1 MVYQAPSNSEGVI
14 MSPETFE
21 LTFEQEFQMRLIE
34 EQTTDLSREQMENL
48 LLQTS
53 RLLMVKD
60 DVIRSLVK
68 QQLECEFLS

>member
-1 MVYQAPSNSEGVI
+1 

-21 LTFEQEFQMRLIE
+21 LTLEQEFQMRLIE

-60 DVIRSLVK
+60 NVIRSLVK

>member
-1 MVYQAPSNSEGVI
+1 

-21 LTFEQEFQMRLIE
+21 LTLEQEFQMRLIE
-34 EQTTDLSREQMENL
+34 AQTTDLSREQMENL

-60 DVIRSLVK
+60 NVIRSLVK